1 MERKVKIFNNSKS
14 VSLSDF
20 KPYYEKENDFRR
32 LVILHSI
39 AAFVISPIFCFFIYD
54 SSVSITY
61 FYIGVSYIFLFP
73 VYVIICYLVKSLY
86 DKLIYFFIIHL
97 FGITFFAFRDLLIHE
112 YELIDFLSFYALYAV
127 VLYVMQRLYPAI
139 LYNFYV
145 LSMLLYGY
153 QYIEKP
159 QISPTASFGLFIVI
173 ALCSVVVLLSRKK
186 MINSVEDYSNYLKKI
201 VNNPGVGYVLFRFA
215 NGEPIL
221 LDYNQESLRILD
233 CKEQNLEL
241 RMLETLNKHEI
252 DNIEQLK
259 IGGERSISVL
269 LKSQKEIRSLEY
281 HFSVIFLK
289 NGLYWLLRVEDKTKE
304 MKEKE
309 TLEIREH
316 KYRNLYYKNQA
327 GVFTTDLNSILLDC
341 NQAFKE
347 MFDNEM
353 TIGDKLFNESMRKEW
368 TEIVDIIVNRDNLK
382 NYQMHFTLK
391 NGSTK
396 WFIFNWYI
404 DKNTEQIEGTII
416 DLSEVQRASAALRES
431 EEKYRLIYEESND
444 AILLLEG
451 EHIIDVNRKGIQLF
465 DTVKHELI
473 NQKLFDF
480 SYDKSEESVLEFNRF
495 IQKLI
500 LSKHCKFNWVFT
512 GNNQRIEAEVA
523 IVELTLGK
531 TLYHQCVIHD
541 LTELNETMRVLD
553 KNRKSFKS
561 VLDNTPEG
569 ILIAIDDVVVYAN
582 PEAHRLLNAEEIHLN
597 LLFEGVDQRNFEKT
611 LNKHRENKLI
621 YQQQFVLRDH
631 GKREIPVDVTL
642 VGTSFEEKDATL
654 IILKDISLQNKLSK
668 EMLRAEIAEET
679 NKKLATEIKE
689 RIKAENL
696 LQEQFLRSNAIFDS
710 SSNTLLLTFNTEL
723 KISSFNSHCQNYFW
737 YFMDR
742 QMQENDSFYEFFGKI
757 LDEKDTRIFIR
768 LLKRILKGE
777 SRQIEVSFRP
787 KKKEVW
793 MEIFLNPIF
802 NTEGEVTEISLVV
815 HDITEKKKTEKEI
828 VESLKEK
835 EVLLKEIHHRVKNNL
850 QVISSILNLQSSF
863 VKDKQTLDILEES
876 RNRIRS
882 MAIIHENLYQTTN
895 FSSINFS
902 NYLKN
907 LTSNLIASYQVNT
920 GKVTLRE
927 DLSKVDLVLDQAI
940 PCGLL
945 VNELITN
952 SLKYAFPNNRSGEI
966 VIMLKEIK
974 NNIHLSISDNGVGLP
989 LEFEELNSETLGLQ
1003 LVSTL
1008 VEQLEGE
1015 IEVEN
1020 FKGVKYLITFEKAKL

>member
-1 MERKVKIFNNSKS
+1 
-14 VSLSDF
+14 
-20 KPYYEKENDFRR
+20 
-32 LVILHSI
+32 
-39 AAFVISPIFCFFIYD
+39 
-54 SSVSITY
+54 
-61 FYIGVSYIFLFP
+61 
-73 VYVIICYLVKSLY
+73 
-86 DKLIYFFIIHL
+86 
-97 FGITFFAFRDLLIHE
+97 
-112 YELIDFLSFYALYAV
+112 
-127 VLYVMQRLYPAI
+127 
-139 LYNFYV
+139 
-145 LSMLLYGY
+145 
-153 QYIEKP
+153 
-159 QISPTASFGLFIVI
+159 
-173 ALCSVVVLLSRKK
+173 
-186 MINSVEDYSNYLKKI
+186 
-201 VNNPGVGYVLFRFA
+201 
-215 NGEPIL
+215 
-221 LDYNQESLRILD
+221 
-233 CKEQNLEL
+233 
-241 RMLETLNKHEI
+241 
-252 DNIEQLK
+252 
-259 IGGERSISVL
+259 
-269 LKSQKEIRSLEY
+269 
-281 HFSVIFLK
+281 
-289 NGLYWLLRVEDKTKE
+289 

-309 TLEIREH
+309 ILELREH

-327 GVFTTDLNSILLDC
+327 GVFTADLNSILLDC

-353 TIGDKLFNESMRKEW
+353 TIGDKLFNESMKKEW
-368 TEIVDIIVNRDNLK
+368 MEIVDMIVNRDNLK

-404 DKNTEQIEGTII
+404 DKSTGQIEGTII
-416 DLSEVQRASAALRES
+416 DLSEVQRASSALRQS

-465 DTVKHELI
+465 GTPKRELI
-473 NQKLFDF
+473 NQKLWDF
-480 SYDKSEESVLEFNRF
+480 SFDKSEESVFEYNRF
-495 IQKLI
+495 IQKLL
-500 LSKHCKFNWVFT
+500 LSKHSKFNWVFK

-531 TLYHQCVIHD
+531 TVYHQCVIHD

-569 ILIAIDDVVVYAN
+569 ILIAMDDVVVYTN

-597 LLFEGVDQRNFEKT
+597 LLFEGTDQRNFEKI

-621 YQQQFVLRDH
+621 YQQQFVLRDL

-710 SSNTLLLTFNTEL
+710 SSNTLLLTLNTEL
-723 KISSFNSHCQNYFW
+723 KISSFNTHCQNYFW
-737 YFMDR
+737 YFVER
-742 QMQENDSFYEFFGKI
+742 QMQDNDSFYDFFGKI
-757 LDEKDTRIFIR
+757 LDEKDVRIFIR
-768 LLKRILKGE
+768 LLKRVLKGE

-802 NTEGEVTEISLVV
+802 NTEGEVTEISLVA

-902 NYLKN
+902 DYLKN

-952 SLKYAFPNNRSGEI
+952 SLKYAFPDGRSGEI
-966 VIMLKEIK
+966 AIILKEVK

-989 LEFEELNSETLGLQ
+989 PEFDILNSDTLGLQ

-1008 VEQLEGE
+1008 VEQLDGE
-1015 IEVEN
+1015 IEVDNSE
-1020 FKGVKYLITFEKAKL
+1020 GIKYLITFEKAKV

>member
-1 MERKVKIFNNSKS
+1 MERKVKIFKNSRS
-14 VSLSDF
+14 IYLSDF

-32 LVILHSI
+32 LAVLQSI
-39 AAFVISPIFCFFIYD
+39 AAFVISPIFCFFIYN
-54 SSVSITY
+54 SSISSTY
-61 FYIGVSYIFLFP
+61 FNIGISYTILFP
-73 VYVIICYLVKSLY
+73 VYMILCYFVKSLS
-86 DKLIYFFIIHL
+86 DKLIYFFIAHL
-97 FGITFFAFRDLLIHE
+97 FGITFFAFRDLVAHE
-112 YELIDFLSFYALYAV
+112 FALIDFFSFYALYAV

-139 LYNFYV
+139 IYNFYV
-145 LSMLLYGY
+145 LSMLLYGF
-153 QYIEKP
+153 QYVDNPEV
-159 QISPTASFGLFIVI
+159 SLTASFGLFLVI
-173 ALCSVVVLLSRKK
+173 ALCSVIVLLSRQK
-186 MINSVEDYSNYLKKI
+186 MINNVEDYSNYLKKI
-201 VNNPGVGYVLFRFA
+201 VNNPGVGYVLFRFI
-215 NGEPIL
+215 NGRPVL
-221 LDYNQESLRILD
+221 VDYNQESLRILN
-233 CKEQNLEL
+233 CEEQKIES
-241 RMLETLNKHEI
+241 RMLETLDKKEI
-252 DNIEQLK
+252 DSIEQLK

-269 LKSQKEIRSLEY
+269 LKSQNETRALEY

-289 NGLYWLLRVEDKTKE
+289 NGFYWLLRVEDITKE

-309 TLEIREH
+309 ILELREH

-327 GVFTTDLNSILLDC
+327 GAFTTDLNSILLDC
-341 NQAFKE
+341 NQAFNE
-347 MFDNEM
+347 MFDYEM
-353 TIGDKLFNESMRKEW
+353 IIGDKLFDESMTKEW
-368 TEIVDIIVNRDNLK
+368 MEIIDTIVNHDNLK

-404 DKNTEQIEGTII
+404 DKSTGQIEGTII
-416 DLSEVQRASAALRES
+416 DLSELQRASSALKQS

-451 EHIIDVNRKGIQLF
+451 EHIIDINRKGIQLF
-465 DTVKHELI
+465 GTPKSELI
-473 NQKLFDF
+473 NQKLWDF
-480 SYDKSEESVLEFNRF
+480 SFDKSEESIVEYNRF
-495 IQKLI
+495 IQKLL
-500 LSKHCKFNWVFT
+500 LSKHSKFNWVFK

-531 TLYHQCVIHD
+531 TVYHQCVIHD

-569 ILIAIDDVVVYAN
+569 ILIATDDLVVYTN

-597 LLFEGVDQRNFEKT
+597 LLFKGNDQRNFEKI
-611 LNKHRENKLI
+611 LNKHRENKQI
-621 YQQQFVLRDH
+621 YQQQFVLRDL

-679 NKKLATEIKE
+679 NKKLASEIKE

-710 SSNTLLLTFNTEL
+710 SSNTLLLTLNTKL
-723 KISSFNSHCQNYFW
+723 KISSFNTHCQNYFW
-737 YFMDR
+737 YFVER
-742 QMQENDSFYEFFGKI
+742 QMQDNDSFYDFFRKM
-757 LDEKDTRIFIR
+757 LNEKDIRIFIR

-802 NTEGEVTEISLVV
+802 NTEGDVTEISLVA
-815 HDITEKKKTEKEI
+815 HDITEKKKTETEI

-863 VKDKQTLDILEES
+863 VKDKQTLGILEES
-876 RNRIRS
+876 RSRIRS
-882 MAIIHENLYQTTN
+882 MAIIHENLYRTTN

-902 NYLKN
+902 DYLKN
-907 LTSNLIASYQVNT
+907 LTSNLIASYQVNI
-920 GKVTLRE
+920 GKVTLKE
-927 DLSKVDLVLDQAI
+927 NLSKVDLVLDQAI

-952 SLKYAFPNNRSGEI
+952 SLKYAFPDGRPGEI
-966 VIMLKEIK
+966 AIVLNEIK

-989 LEFEELNSETLGLQ
+989 TDFDILNSDTLGLQ

-1008 VEQLEGE
+1008 VEQLDGQ
-1015 IEVEN
+1015 IAVDN
-1020 FKGVKYLITFEKAKL
+1020 SIGIKYLITFEKAKL